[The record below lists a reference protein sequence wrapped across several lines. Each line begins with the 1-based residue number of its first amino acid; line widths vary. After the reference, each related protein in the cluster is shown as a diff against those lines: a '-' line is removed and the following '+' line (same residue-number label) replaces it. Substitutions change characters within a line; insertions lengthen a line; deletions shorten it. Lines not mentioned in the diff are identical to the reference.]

1 MGGGGLVAES
11 QRPFSDSTN
20 HEEDNFIFTKVLK
33 HSRQHDKQHAR
44 QDREMIQMK
53 RKADVG
59 ILQKNNEGRKS
70 KSDESTLYYF

>member
-1 MGGGGLVAES
+1 M
-11 QRPFSDSTN
+11 
-20 HEEDNFIFTKVLK
+20 LK
-33 HSRQHDKQHAR
+33 KAHNWQHVR
-44 QDREMIQMK
+44 QDWEMIQMK